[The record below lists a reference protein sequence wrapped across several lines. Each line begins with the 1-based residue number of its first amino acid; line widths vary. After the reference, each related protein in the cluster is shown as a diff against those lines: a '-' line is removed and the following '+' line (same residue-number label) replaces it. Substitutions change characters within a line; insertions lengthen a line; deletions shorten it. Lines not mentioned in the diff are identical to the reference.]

1 MPIVLY
7 ISKLNKAV
15 KNNLND
21 EKIAGMNQ
29 AKWLLLITPGTWN
42 KSLGGTHSVAYA
54 KWCCFS
60 LNIFR
65 KE

>member
-29 AKWLLLITPGTWN
+29 AK
-42 KSLGGTHSVAYA
+42 
-54 KWCCFS
+54 
-60 LNIFR
+60 
-65 KE
+65 